1 MKEKCLYEQNTSS
14 YSHEN
19 VNFSYVILG
28 KYYESNI

>member
-1 MKEKCLYEQNTSS
+1 MNKIQALTLMKN
-14 YSHEN
+14 HEN